1 MREEI
6 RLGNAALAQNDM
18 ETAKQHFQHLL
29 DHGGTHMQMQ
39 IAGNRLRE
47 IQAKQAALC
56 VPPPVKP
63 RTRRSTPGGTTRH
76 RTRT

>member
-6 RLGNAALAQNDM
+6 RLGNAALAQNNM

-29 DHGGTHMQMQ
+29 DHGGTPLQEQ

-47 IQAKQAALC
+47 IQTKQEALH
-56 VPPPVKP
+56 PPPLAKSP
-63 RTRRSTPGGTTRH
+63 TRRPTPAGKTRARTGT
-76 RTRT
+76 